1 MVEKSISKSVMWS
14 AVERFSTI
22 GIQFILNIIIARI
35 LSPSDYG
42 IIGMLTIF
50 LSISQCLIDSGFSS
64 ALIQSKNRKES
75 DFGTVFT
82 FNTVISVS
90 LYLILYLSA
99 PAISRFYQQEILV
112 SVLRVVGLNLIISSL
127 ANVQRAILTINIDFK
142 TQSFVS
148 IPSALVS
155 GIIGVIL
162 AYNGFG
168 VWALVA
174 QTITNGLFMTILF
187 WIFTKVSFKITF
199 DINSF
204 KRLGKFGVKLMFSSL
219 LHTAY
224 TNLYGLFIGKKYNA
238 VDLGY
243 YTRAEQFSIT
253 PATIL
258 TDVVTRVAY
267 PMLCQNQGNK
277 TELSRVYTS
286 FIRNS
291 CYIMFPLMVGL
302 AVLAKPLIVLLLTEK
317 WISISILVSILALDC
332 LFAPVTRINL
342 QLLQAVGRSDLFLRL
357 EIIKKSVSIIILLSF
372 ISYGLVWICIGRFIY
387 SILAL
392 LINMYYT
399 VDIIEKS
406 YVEQVKDWFPN
417 LIVAILMGLFVYFS
431 SMLVSS
437 ELLQIVVGI
446 LVGGGAYY
454 ILSCIFKLEA
464 KEAVLNMMISL
475 LRKKV

>member
-1 MVEKSISKSVMWS
+1 MVKNVANSVMWS

-64 ALIQSKNRKES
+64 ALIQSKDRKEN
-75 DFGTVFT
+75 DFGTVFI

-90 LYLILYLSA
+90 LYLILFFSA
-99 PAISRFYQQEILV
+99 PAIARFYEQDILV

-142 TQSFVS
+142 TQSFVT
-148 IPSALVS
+148 IPSAIVS
-155 GIIGVIL
+155 GTVGVIL

-174 QTITNGLFMTILF
+174 QTMSNSLFMTILF
-187 WIFTKVSFKITF
+187 WIFTKEYFKIIF
-199 DINSF
+199 DVDSF
-204 KRLGKFGVKLMFSSL
+204 RRLGNFGVKLMFSSL

-238 VDLGY
+238 DDLGY
-243 YTRAEQFSIT
+243 YTRAEQFSVF

-267 PMLCQNQGNK
+267 PMLCQNQDNK
-277 TELSRVYTS
+277 AELSRVYTS
-286 FIRNS
+286 FIRSS
-291 CYIMFPLMVGL
+291 CYIIFPMMVGL
-302 AVLAKPLIVLLLTEK
+302 AVLAKPLVVLLLTEK
-317 WISISILVSILALDC
+317 WVSISILMSILALDC
-332 LFAPVTRINL
+332 LFSPINRINL

-357 EIIKKSVSIIILLSF
+357 EIIKKTVSIAILF
-372 ISYGLVWICIGRFIY
+372 ATINFGLVGICIGRLIY
-387 SILAL
+387 SILAM

-399 VDIIEKS
+399 VDIIDKS
-406 YVEQVKDWFPN
+406 YIEQIKDWLPN
-417 LIVAILMGLFVYFS
+417 FIVASLMGTIVYFS
-431 SMLVSS
+431 SMFVSS
-437 ELLQIVVGI
+437 EFLQIIVGSI
-446 LVGGGAYY
+446 IGIISYY
-454 ILSCIFKLEA
+454 ILSIIFRLEA
-464 KEAVLNMMISL
+464 RETVLNIMRRL
-475 LRKKV
+475 LRKV